1 MMKKVKE
8 EIKRVIVI
16 TGTPGVGKSSISK
29 ALASKINARVISIG
43 ELVKREGLY
52 SGVDRKRD
60 TLIADVDKISE
71 RINEIISKASTDVIV
86 EGHFAVDVVPSEK
99 IAIAFVLRR
108 NPEEL
113 ETIFKERSYK
123 EEKIRENL
131 AAEILDVCLYGSV
144 KKYGVDKVCEIDVSS
159 RNVEDVVQEIIRVLN
174 GEEERKIGIV
184 DWLGKL
190 EAEGKLDKYL
200 KDF

>member
-1 MMKKVKE
+1 MKKVKR
-8 EIKRVIVI
+8 EIKRIIVI

-29 ALASKINARVISIG
+29 ALASKINAQVISIG
-43 ELVKREGLY
+43 ELVKKEGLY

-60 TLIADVDKISE
+60 TLIADVEKVSE
-71 RINEIISKASTDVIV
+71 RINEIISNASNDIIV

-131 AAEILDVCLYGSV
+131 AAEILDVCLYDSV
-144 KKYGVDKVCEIDVSS
+144 KKYGINKVCEIDVSS
-159 RNVEDVVQEIIRVLN
+159 RSVEDVIQEIIRVLN

-200 KDF
+200 RDF

>member
-1 MMKKVKE
+1 MNGK
-8 EIKRVIVI
+8 IKRVIVI

-29 ALASKINARVISIG
+29 ALASEINAQVISVG
-43 ELVKREGLY
+43 ELVKKERLY

-60 TLIADVDKISE
+60 TLIADMEKVSE
-71 RINEIISKASTDVIV
+71 RIKEIISNTFTDIIV

-99 IAIAFVLRR
+99 VEIVFVLRR

-113 ETIFKERSYK
+113 ETILKERSYK

-131 AAEILDVCLYGSV
+131 AAEILDVCLYDSV
-144 KKYGVDKVCEIDVSS
+144 KKYGISKVCEINVSS
-159 RNVEDVVQEIIRVLN
+159 RRIKDVVQEIIRVLN

-200 KDF
+200 RDF

>member
-1 MMKKVKE
+1 MKG

-29 ALASKINARVISIG
+29 ALASKINAQVISIG

-52 SGVDRKRD
+52 SGVDKKRD

-71 RINEIISKASTDVIV
+71 RINEIISNASTDIIV
-86 EGHFAVDVVPSEK
+86 EGHFAVDVAPSEK
-99 IAIAFVLRR
+99 IEIAFVLRR
-108 NPEEL
+108 SPEEL
-113 ETIFKERSYK
+113 ERIFKERSYK

-131 AAEILDVCLYGSV
+131 AAEILDVCLYDSV
-144 KKYGVDKVCEIDVSS
+144 KKYGINKVCEIDVSS
-159 RNVEDVVQEIIRVLN
+159 RSVEDVVQEIIRVLN
-174 GEEERKIGIV
+174 GEEERKVGIV

-190 EAEGKLDKYL
+190 EAEGKLDRYL
-200 KDF
+200 RDF

>member
-1 MMKKVKE
+1 MKE

-29 ALASKINARVISIG
+29 VLASKINAQVISIG

-60 TLIADVDKISE
+60 TLIADVEKISE
-71 RINEIISKASTDVIV
+71 RINEIISKASTDIIV

-99 IAIAFVLRR
+99 ITIAFILRR

-131 AAEILDVCLYGSV
+131 AAEILDVCLYDSV
-144 KKYGVDKVCEIDVSS
+144 KKYGINKVCEIDVSS
-159 RNVEDVVQEIIRVLN
+159 RSVEDVVQEIIRVLN

-190 EAEGKLDKYL
+190 ETERKLDKYL
-200 KDF
+200 RDF

>member
-1 MMKKVKE
+1 MKKVKR
-8 EIKRVIVI
+8 EIKRIIVI

-29 ALASKINARVISIG
+29 ALASKINAQVISIG
-43 ELVKREGLY
+43 ELVKKEGLY

-60 TLIADVDKISE
+60 TLIADVDKVSE
-71 RINEIISKASTDVIV
+71 RINEIISNASTDIIV

-131 AAEILDVCLYGSV
+131 AAEILDVCLYDSV
-144 KKYGVDKVCEIDVSS
+144 KKYGVNKVCEIDVSS
-159 RNVEDVVQEIIRVLN
+159 RSVEDVIQEIIRVLN

-200 KDF
+200 RDF